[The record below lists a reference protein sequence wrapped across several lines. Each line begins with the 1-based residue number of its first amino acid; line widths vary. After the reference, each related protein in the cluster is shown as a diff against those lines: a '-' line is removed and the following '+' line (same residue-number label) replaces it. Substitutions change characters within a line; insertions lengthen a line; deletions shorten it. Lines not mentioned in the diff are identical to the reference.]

1 MKKIVL
7 LLLPLLISLCWG
19 CASTYGLTE
28 EQQLQAIEKYP
39 RGGLNIEPS
48 DSGFMTT
55 MKIAGRVL
63 ICPLTFGASELIL
76 LQEREVSFRK
86 YADYLF
92 YNSFIGKPCADVIQA
107 LGAPMRVTTDGK
119 GGNIY
124 VWEKTY
130 TTGGTSYPVTTY
142 YNNVPHT
149 TYHST
154 PLRFHKNIKEFYFT
168 NDDKF
173 YHWRIATE

>member
-1 MKKIVL
+1 MKKIFYSAFVL
-7 LLLPLLISLCWG
+7 SLIFLCG
-19 CASTYGLTE
+19 CASTYGLTA

-48 DSGFMTT
+48 DSGIMTT
-55 MKIAGRVL
+55 MKITGRVL
-63 ICPLTFGASELIL
+63 VFPLTLGLSEVVL
-76 LQEREVSFRK
+76 LEEREASFRK
-86 YADYLF
+86 YADYL
-92 YNSFIGKPCADVIQA
+92 YYDSFTGKPCSAVIQA
-107 LGAPMRVTTDGK
+107 FGAPTRVTTDGK
-119 GGNIY
+119 GGHIY

-149 TYHST
+149 TYRST

-168 NDDKF
+168 GDDKC
-173 YHWRIATE
+173 YHWRVATE